1 MEVSPDTTNQTMT
14 MYDYINNIF
23 MTPAVFIILAVIVII
38 YLVLFLSLGNSKINI
53 GNEAGTGTS
62 SGETKSKWVGILTI
76 LFVFLFILLIVLN
89 GFKYFFGVNIVA
101 SIKNLFSGEPVIDIK
116 VDELK
121 LHKKDRTSSEIPGL
135 DASYDDSGLKKIRF
149 KKQVFNIPG
158 NEYNYEDAKTLCK
171 AYGARLATYNDVED
185 SYKAGGEW
193 CNYGWSEGQMALFP
207 TQKDT
212 FKQLQKIEGHEN
224 DCGRPGVNGGYMANP
239 NIRFGVNCYGYKPVI
254 NDEEKQLMLNTEK
267 YPKTMKDIELEKRV
281 DYWRNQLPS
290 VLVAPFN
297 SDKWSCF

>member
-1 MEVSPDTTNQTMT
+1 MEVSPDTTTQTMT

-23 MTPAVFIILAVIVII
+23 MTPGVFIILIVVIVI
-38 YLVLFLSLGNSKINI
+38 YLVLFLSLGNSQINV
-53 GNEAGTGTS
+53 GNGTS
-62 SGETKSKWVGILTI
+62 DSSEGNKSKWIGVLSII
-76 LFVFLFILLIVLN
+76 FVFLFVLLVLLN
-89 GFKYFFGVNIVA
+89 AFQYFFGVNIVA
-101 SIKNLFSGEPVIDIK
+101 SIKNLFTGEPIIDIK
-116 VDELK
+116 VDESK
-121 LHKKDRTSSEIPGL
+121 LYKKDRTSSEILGM

-149 KKQVFNIPG
+149 RKQVFNIPG

-171 AYGARLATYNDVED
+171 AYGSRLANYNEIENA
-185 SYKAGGEW
+185 YKAGGEW

-212 FKQLQKIEGHEN
+212 FNQLQKIKGHEN

-267 YPKTMKDIELEKRV
+267 YPKTMKDIEMEQRV
-281 DYWRNQLPS
+281 EYWRNKIQDI
-290 VLVAPFN
+290 LVSPFN
-297 SDKWSCF
+297 SDRWSRV